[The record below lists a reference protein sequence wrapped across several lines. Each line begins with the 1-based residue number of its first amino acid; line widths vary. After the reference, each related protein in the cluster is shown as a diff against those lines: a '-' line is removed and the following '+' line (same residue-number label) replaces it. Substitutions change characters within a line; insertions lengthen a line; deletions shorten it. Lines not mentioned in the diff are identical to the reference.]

1 MRESDRLLVS
11 TVGRH
16 KGLFTVLG
24 ALYLCETA
32 SGLLLPYALSG
43 AVDTVL
49 GRATGITPFVL
60 VCALLVTL
68 TAAEAGAQIT
78 EARMKAVTTA
88 RLRHDTFAR
97 IFLLGLSV
105 RDRFTPGDLLNRS
118 TESTA
123 EAGGAAPNLLH
134 ALFAAFT
141 AVGGLVAL
149 CVIDWRLV
157 LVFVL
162 GIPVV
167 AALARLLIRRT
178 TTLTSAYQQAHGDLS
193 DRFVDAVVGART
205 IRASATLDREV
216 ERVLAP
222 LPRVRAAGTGF
233 WEAQRRAGWYL
244 SLLAPALQI
253 GVLATAGYGV
263 VAGRLTPGQL
273 LAAQLY
279 LVFAMRLLS
288 QVGIFAELGRVRG
301 SAERLAEV
309 FDAPLPRA
317 GSGVLPPG
325 DGALSLRD
333 VTVRAGGRT
342 VLDRVSLD
350 VPAGRTLAVVGAS
363 GAGKTTLALVAGA
376 ALAPDE
382 GLVRLDGTDLSDTD
396 RAEVRAA
403 IAYAFECPHLLGD
416 TVAGMIGYGD
426 RLVSAAAGRAA
437 ARASR
442 ADGFISRLP
451 LRYETPVE
459 ELRLSG
465 GELQRLGLA
474 RAVARGARVVIF
486 DDATSS
492 LDTATENEIGRAL
505 DESLRGT
512 TRVVVAHR
520 STTASAA
527 DLVVWLEQGR
537 VRAVGPHHRLL
548 ADPAYRAVFGADQ
561 ERTEV

>member
-1 MRESDRLLVS
+1 MRESDRLLAA
-11 TVGRH
+11 TVGGN
-16 KGLFTVLG
+16 KGMFTALG

-32 SGLLLPYALSG
+32 VGLLIPYALS
-43 AVDTVL
+43 ASVDVVL
-49 GRATGITPFVL
+49 GRASGTAPYVL
-60 VCALLVTL
+60 VCTLLLAL
-68 TAAEAGAQIT
+68 TAAETGTQIT

-97 IFLLGLSV
+97 IFQLGLSG
-105 RDRFTPGDLLNRS
+105 RDLFTPGDLLNRS

-134 ALFAAFT
+134 ALFAAIT
-141 AVGGLVAL
+141 ATGGLVAL
-149 CVIDWRLV
+149 FLIDWRLV

-167 AALARLLIRRT
+167 GLLARILIRRT
-178 TTLTSAYQQAHGDLS
+178 TTLTGQYQQAHGDLS
-193 DRFVDAVVGART
+193 DRFVDAVGGART
-205 IRASATLDREV
+205 IRASATLDQEV
-216 ERVLAP
+216 ERILAP
-222 LPRVRAAGTGF
+222 LPRLRAAGTGF

-244 SLLAPALQI
+244 SLLSPTLQI

-279 LVFAMRLLS
+279 LVYAMRLLS

-309 FDAPLPRA
+309 FAAPLPRA
-317 GSGVLPPG
+317 GRGALPPG
-325 DGALSLRD
+325 NGALALRD
-333 VTVRAGGRT
+333 ITVRAGGRT
-342 VLDRVSLD
+342 VLDRVCLD

-382 GLVRLDGTDLSDTD
+382 GRVRLDGTDLADTD
-396 RAEVRAA
+396 RADVRTA
-403 IAYAFECPHLLGD
+403 IAYAFERPHLLGD
-416 TVAGMIGYGD
+416 TVAGVIGYGD
-426 RLVSAAAGRAA
+426 RPVDAAAVRSA

-451 LRYETPVE
+451 LRYETPVGD
-459 ELRLSG
+459 LRLSG

-474 RAVARGARVVIF
+474 RAVSRGARVVIF
-486 DDATSS
+486 DDAMSS
-492 LDTATENEIGRAL
+492 VDTATENEIGRAL
-505 DESLRGT
+505 DESLHGT

-520 STTASAA
+520 ITTAAGA
-527 DLVVWLEQGR
+527 DLVAWLERGR
-537 VRAVGPHHRLL
+537 VRAVGPHRQLL
-548 ADPAYRAVFGADQ
+548 ADPAYRAVFGVGQ
-561 ERTEV
+561 ERTET